1 MDQFFHGVSINGW
14 FYFMENAMK
23 MDDFGVPLFQ
33 ETTRCLYNSYNYVF
47 VEIGYNS
54 WMDRI

>member
-1 MDQFFHGVSINGW
+1 
-14 FYFMENAMK
+14 MK